1 MSQDLSKDASET
13 TLQANESDVRVTL
26 AEALSRLSSEKLFE
40 TVFERPD
47 EVSVELYVPHGV
59 DRQQPHE
66 RDELYIVAAG
76 AGTFSRGGE
85 VVSFGPG
92 DLLYVPAYVPHR
104 FETFSD
110 DFKVWVIFY
119 GPKRPRPSTDR

>member
-1 MSQDLSKDASET
+1 MSQDPSKDVPET
-13 TLQANESDVRVTL
+13 TMAYESDVRVTL
-26 AEALSRLSSEKLFE
+26 ADAFARLSSEKLFE

-47 EVSVELYVPHGV
+47 EISVELYVPRGA
-59 DRQQPHE
+59 DGQQPHD
-66 RDELYIVAAG
+66 RDELYIVATG
-76 AGTFSRGGE
+76 SGTFSRGRE

-119 GPKRPRPSTDR
+119 GPKRPHPPGNG